1 MRDSFPDFSITITMN
16 SDHYLVAGLGN
27 PGAKYK
33 QTRHNVGF
41 MFIDWLAESHGAVIS
56 PSTHHGHSTTIRLGT
71 QKITLLKPQTFM
83 NRSGRSVASLMHYYD
98 LLSSN
103 LLVVHDDIDMHPGR
117 IKLVEGGGTGGHK
130 GIRSIVGELGTK
142 DFFRLKIGIGRPGIS
157 ETHPDMEVDR
167 YVLATFSTGELQH
180 IMERFEEIASGLGCF
195 FKGDISQAMTRLNAI
210 K

>member
-1 MRDSFPDFSITITMN
+1 MN

-33 QTRHNVGF
+33 LTRHNVGF
-41 MFIDWLAESHGAVIS
+41 IFVDWLADSHGAVIS
-56 PSTHHGHSTTIRLGT
+56 SSKHQGHCTTIRLGT
-71 QKITLLKPQTFM
+71 QKLTLLKPQTFM

-98 LLSSN
+98 LHLSN

-117 IKLVEGGGTGGHK
+117 IKLVEGGGTGGHN
-130 GIRSIVGELGTK
+130 GIRSIVKELGTR

-157 ETHPDMEVDR
+157 EVHPDMEVDK
-167 YVLATFSTGELQH
+167 YVLANFSAGELQQ
-180 IMERFEEIASGLGCF
+180 IMECFEEMASGLGSF
-195 FKGDISQAMTRLNAI
+195 FRGDISQAMTRLNAI